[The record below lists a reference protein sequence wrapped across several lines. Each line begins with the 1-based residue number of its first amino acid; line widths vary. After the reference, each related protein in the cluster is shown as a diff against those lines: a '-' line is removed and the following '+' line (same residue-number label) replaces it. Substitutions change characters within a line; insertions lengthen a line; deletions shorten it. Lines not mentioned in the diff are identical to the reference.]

1 MSIASISVK
10 DVMSKNVKKISMHA
24 SVRDAIMMMTSS
36 WISSVVVLNS
46 NDEPVG
52 IFTEKDAIRVIA
64 WNENALNARLYTV
77 MSSPIVTVESTTSL
91 ESALSI
97 MVERGINHLPV
108 VHEGEIVGIVTSRD
122 IVRFITKNRLLA
134 PEVITEGKVEMGK
147 VHDISVYIK
156 GPGIINRLM
165 YR

>member
-10 DVMSKNVKKISMHA
+10 DVMSKNVKKISMHS

-46 NDEPVG
+46 NNEPVG

-134 PEVITEGKVEMGK
+134 PEVITEGNVEMGK
-147 VHDISVYIK
+147 VHDINVYIK

>member
-10 DVMSKNVKKISMHA
+10 DVMSKNVKKINMHA
-24 SVRDAIMMMTSS
+24 SVKDAMMLMTSS
-36 WISSVVVLNS
+36 WISSVVVINS

-52 IFTEKDAIRVIA
+52 IFTEKDAIRAIT

-77 MSSPIVTVESTTSL
+77 MSSPVVTVESTTSL
-91 ESALSI
+91 ENALNI

-108 VHEGEIVGIVTSRD
+108 VHEGEMVGMITSKD

-134 PEVITEGKVEMGK
+134 PEVITEGRVEMGR
-147 VHDISVYIK
+147 VHDISKYMK
-156 GPGIINRLM
+156 DLGIISRVNI
-165 YR
+165 